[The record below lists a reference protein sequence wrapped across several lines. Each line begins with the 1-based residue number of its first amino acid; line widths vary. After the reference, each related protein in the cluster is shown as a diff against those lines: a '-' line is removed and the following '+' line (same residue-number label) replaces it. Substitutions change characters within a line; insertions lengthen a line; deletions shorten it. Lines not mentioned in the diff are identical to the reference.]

1 MVNNRL
7 TKEQRQKA
15 LQMYKDGHKCEYI
28 GALFGI
34 RRESASKL
42 ALRLGATPRRQPKR
56 KQEKMTCSE

>member
-1 MVNNRL
+1 MANNRL
-7 TKEQRQKA
+7 TKEQRLEA

-42 ALRLGATPRRQPKR
+42 ALRLGATPRRRPRR
-56 KQEKMTCSE
+56 KQEQETCSE